1 MWRSYT
7 PSTSNQPVTA
17 YIETAD
23 FGLQTDRFVVVMLPW
38 KLCRAFQ
45 VQIFHLELTFE
56 HTIIITQT
64 QISTIST
71 VILEIDNHV
80 LVKHMK
86 HPSNCLH
93 IGWLHTN
100 CFLVVGKGRRVNFVS
115 FCSTLFYIIVSIHN
129 IFSAASEQ

>member
-1 MWRSYT
+1 MGLVLVDAFSGFTLISIYVEKLYSINQ
-7 PSTSNQPVTA
+7 PSTQPVTA

-23 FGLQTDRFVVVMLPW
+23 FGLQTDYFVVVMLPW

-80 LVKHMK
+80 LV
-86 HPSNCLH
+86 
-93 IGWLHTN
+93 
-100 CFLVVGKGRRVNFVS
+100 
-115 FCSTLFYIIVSIHN
+115 N
-129 IFSAASEQ
+129 I